1 MKNEI
6 KDRYQA
12 YLKKMKSA
20 VLLFLFVNFLAPDS
34 SLAQT
39 ERMLPIERGSLLL
52 NEHPPLLDSFVNDGH
67 INLKYVRTIGHF
79 LTDNDITVYK
89 KAAIS
94 GRSKAT
100 IRHIKHL
107 IEKQEEGFQD
117 NLLVNDETREIYY
130 ELYLFNESLKQKS
143 LANAQTKMSFND
155 KINMELHSIKS
166 KRGFRYK
173 NSITDHEAKNIN
185 KNNLQEDP
193 KDSPFWHQ
201 SVKQVPL
208 DKRFAQLARAKK
220 IKAKKE
226 MVVLFDKSSLSGSA
240 PKINVLDL
248 DLDNKWSLKWG
259 DEVHTDVVGSHIFA
273 ALGFDV
279 DHPYYYE
286 ENKLTLIFDEL
297 KEIKNKEELKIK
309 IKEIY
314 NIDLEPFITTYG
326 TVTIQMTKE
335 LADLQ
340 PYVGKQYVRFK
351 KCVLE
356 ARPDRVKRMGSFLPG
371 MLSNEDRRELRG
383 ALLAHQFIGNWDTR
397 EQNTLLTTVHIGDY
411 KYRMSAVFSDLGAS
425 FGVVQGIFPPDFK
438 VGLVNEFPW
447 EVASC
452 ERGTIKLNSSIN
464 SILPPYQQAT
474 YQDLLWMAKKISELD
489 GPMLRN
495 MINKA
500 KWPEPIA
507 ELYFHK
513 LASRRASILNAFDLP
528 DPHPIAFDKNLTIKV
543 DGEYVVKN
551 GELLID
557 IDKDK
562 NPESFLSKKGRL
574 TNYGH

>member
-1 MKNEI
+1 MKT
-6 KDRYQA
+6 
-12 YLKKMKSA
+12 A
-20 VLLFLFVNFLAPDS
+20 VLLLFLFVNILAPYN
-34 SLAQT
+34 SLAQS
-39 ERMLPIERGSLLL
+39 EPLVPIERGSLLL
-52 NEHPPLLDSFVNDGH
+52 NEHPQVLDSFVNDGR
-67 INLKYVRTIGHF
+67 INLKYVRSIGHF
-79 LTDNDITVYK
+79 LTNNDITVYK
-89 KAAIS
+89 KVAIS
-94 GRSKAT
+94 RRSNAS

-107 IEKQEEGFQD
+107 IEKQEENYQD
-117 NLLVNDETREIYY
+117 NELVNDATREIFY

-143 LANAQTKMSFND
+143 IANAKTKISFND
-155 KINMELHSIKS
+155 KIKMEVHSFKS
-166 KRGFRYK
+166 KRVFRYK
-173 NSITDHEAKNIN
+173 NSITDHEAKNVN

-193 KDSPFWHQ
+193 KDSPFWHKKT
-201 SVKQVPL
+201 KQVPL
-208 DKRFAQLARAKK
+208 DKRFAQLARSKK
-220 IKAKKE
+220 IKSKKE
-226 MVVLFDKSSLSGSA
+226 MVVLFDKPSLSGSA

-273 ALGFDV
+273 ALGYDV

-314 NIDLEPFITTYG
+314 KIDLDPFITTYG
-326 TVTIQMTKE
+326 TVTIQMTQE

-340 PYVGKQYVRFK
+340 PYVGKQFVRFK

-371 MLSNEDRRELRG
+371 LLSNEDRRELRG

-397 EQNTLLTTVHIGDY
+397 EQNTLLTSVHMGNY

-438 VGLVNEFPW
+438 VGLVNEFSW
-447 EVASC
+447 EVASY
-452 ERGTIKLNSSIN
+452 EGGILKLNSSIN
-464 SILPPYQQAT
+464 SILPPYKQAT

-500 KWPEPIA
+500 KWPPPIA

-513 LASRRASILNAFDLP
+513 LASRRASILKAFDLT
-528 DPHPIAFDKNLTIKV
+528 DPHPIAFDKNLTIKM
-543 DGEYVVKN
+543 GEEYVVKN

-557 IDKDK
+557 IDKNK

>member
-1 MKNEI
+1 
-6 KDRYQA
+6 
-12 YLKKMKSA
+12 MKSA
-20 VLLFLFVNFLAPDS
+20 VLLFLFVNFLAPHN

-52 NEHPPLLDSFVNDGH
+52 NEHPAVLDSFVNDGH
-67 INLKYVRTIGHF
+67 INLKYVRSIGHF

-89 KAAIS
+89 KAPIS

-107 IEKQEEGFQD
+107 IEKQEENFQD
-117 NLLVNDETREIYY
+117 NLLVNDETREIFY

-143 LANAQTKMSFND
+143 IANAKTKMSFKD
-155 KINMELHSIKS
+155 KIKMELHSIKS

-201 SVKQVPL
+201 SIKEVPP

-259 DEVHTDVVGSHIFA
+259 DEVHTDVAGSHIFA
-273 ALGFDV
+273 ALGYDV

-326 TVTIQMTKE
+326 TVTIQMTQE

-371 MLSNEDRRELRG
+371 LLSNQDRRELRG
-383 ALLAHQFIGNWDTR
+383 VLLAHQFIGNWDTR
-397 EQNTLLTTVHIGDY
+397 EQNTLLTTVHMGDY

-452 ERGTIKLNSSIN
+452 KGGILKLNSSIN

-489 GPMLRN
+489 GPMLKN

-543 DGEYVVKN
+543 DGKYVVKN
-551 GELLID
+551 GKLLID